1 MNTDGLSEPPPPLP
15 RVLGQDRLLAL
26 LDACGGLDHVY
37 IPRRAT
43 LGHPWLRVLTTEEW
57 SKVTDAM
64 GGERV
69 FLPRYFTRAQKKV
82 DVLTLAE
89 RGVTT
94 RQISLEAKVGV
105 GERYVRQMLKNDG
118 YDPSQYSD
126 SELDRVWDERQRANE
141 QWLREKA
148 CFAEST
154 GRRISE
160 MHNARTSRWEPST
173 SSFGEGR
180 EIVSLAPPINSV
192 SDAHAD
198 LGVDGFRTPDDAES
212 IVNATRMHQDVLHAA
227 GFPVSTTEAYA
238 HVTAKWPDE
247 PGFDAELQ
255 DRIYA
260 TRVQRYQNEMA
271 KSGLSVGADEA
282 AKFVAAVDNAAAKLR
297 QTEAAYGRQIA
308 PTYAY
313 ERALKEVQSDTPRQY

>member
-1 MNTDGLSEPPPPLP
+1 M
-15 RVLGQDRLLAL
+15 
-26 LDACGGLDHVY
+26 
-37 IPRRAT
+37 
-43 LGHPWLRVLTTEEW
+43 LRNE
-57 SKVTDAM
+57 
-64 GGERV
+64 
-69 FLPRYFTRAQKKV
+69 
-82 DVLTLAE
+82 
-89 RGVTT
+89 
-94 RQISLEAKVGV
+94 
-105 GERYVRQMLKNDG
+105 G

-126 SELDRVWDERQRANE
+126 SELDRAWDERQRANE

-154 GRRISE
+154 GRRIQE
-160 MHNARTSRWEPST
+160 VYNARTSQWEPTT
-173 SSFGEGR
+173 SSFVEGR
-180 EIVSLAPPINSV
+180 VEVVSSPALVIEG
-192 SDAHAD
+192 D
-198 LGVDGFRTPDDAES
+198 DGFRTPDDAVS

-247 PGFDAELQ
+247 PGFDTELQ
-255 DRIYA
+255 DRIYD

-271 KSGLSVGADEA
+271 KSGLHVGIDEA
-282 AKFVAAVDNAAAKLR
+282 AKFVAAVESAAAKLR